1 MKSFELSPKLI
12 YGILVLVLMVPL
24 LKPMGLPIPIMQG
37 SKILYDE
44 ISALQPGQTVLMSLD
59 WAVEQSIELMPQ
71 AKIVMR
77 HLFQRPG
84 VKVVLVS
91 FFEQGPIFANQILG
105 DIDLNGKQY
114 GTDYVNLGFI
124 SGGEAS
130 MTGFAADPANFVPAD
145 FDGTPTQDIEV
156 LKGITSAKSF
166 DLVIC
171 TDSGTPGAKQWV
183 AQVQIPYGVRMA
195 CLGTLG
201 TLTMAAPYVQSK
213 QLFALMG
220 GVRGAAE
227 YETIMKK
234 PGLSAASMDA
244 QSIGHVYILAL
255 IVLGNVA
262 GRLKKRTSA
271 N

>member
-1 MKSFELSPKLI
+1 
-12 YGILVLVLMVPL
+12 
-24 LKPMGLPIPIMQG
+24 MGLPIPIMQG

-44 ISALQPGQTVLMSLD
+44 INALRPGQTVLMSLD

-71 AKIVMR
+71 AKIIMR
-77 HLFQRPG
+77 HLFERPG
-84 VKVVLVS
+84 IKIVLVS
-91 FFEQGPIFANQILG
+91 FFEQGPVFANQILD
-105 DIDLNGKQY
+105 DIDLGDKQY
-114 GTDYVNLGFI
+114 GRDYVNLGFI

-130 MTGFAADPANFVPAD
+130 MTGFASDPVSFAKAD
-145 FDGTPTQDIEV
+145 FNGTPTSEIAV
-156 LKGITSAKSF
+156 LDGITSAKSF

-183 AQVQIPYGVRMA
+183 AQVQIPYGVKMA

-227 YETIMKK
+227 YETIMKR
-234 PGLSAASMDA
+234 PGVSAASMDA
-244 QSIGHVYILAL
+244 QSIGHVYILVL
-255 IVLGNVA
+255 IALGNVV
-262 GRLKKRTSA
+262 GRLKKRDSG